1 MGALL
6 RENPSGVVHQI
17 KVFLRVLHFA
27 EFCFINAG
35 KTQDELLAVWLQ
47 EAKAA
52 LGGKKSG
59 KVVDLW
65 KVVGERKVSKVFT
78 QLHTS

>member
-1 MGALL
+1 MFHMFVVVLYF
-6 RENPSGVVHQI
+6 SG
-17 KVFLRVLHFA
+17 FY
-27 EFCFINAG
+27 FIDAG
-35 KTQDELLAVWLQ
+35 KTQDELLAFWLQ

-65 KVVGERKVSKVFT
+65 KVVWERKVGKVSI
-78 QLHTS
+78 QPHTSLCI